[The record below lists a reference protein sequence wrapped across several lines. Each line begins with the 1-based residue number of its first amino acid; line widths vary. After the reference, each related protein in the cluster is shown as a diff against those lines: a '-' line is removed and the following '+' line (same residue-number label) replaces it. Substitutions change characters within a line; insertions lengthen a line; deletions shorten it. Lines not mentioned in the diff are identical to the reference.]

1 MTRVF
6 LRPVVL
12 FSLLV
17 VLVVAVGFGSTLTPA
32 AAQGT
37 EHRIQG
43 TVRDAAGEPLAGIPI
58 GLRGHG
64 ASEGQN
70 REGATA
76 SDGTFSFDA
85 PDGAYNLLVATTL
98 GSECTVAGYDNP
110 ASGWMLN
117 IAVKGED
124 ISGLGVTVSG
134 PSSTAQCF
142 SGAPS
147 LQRPS
152 ATSRARLQTP
162 MGNRSKGS
170 GSRPM
175 STGTRGVYEGEWT
188 ASDGTFHLRLRHGVY
203 WLHVQS
209 DRSNE
214 CTVSGQ
220 EDAGGPG
227 GAIFDTRDGDVA
239 DLRITVSGPDSASPV
254 WAVCDFDAPFLW
266 IEGTVLGSDGEPVAG
281 IAVRAYGEPEEPSYG
296 PGLLRRAI
304 RMAHS
309 QSRSRPAPTCSGS
322 FWNSVGA
329 NAGLAS
335 PASKAGIHS
344 ASRSTSGSLS
354 MAQPS
359 PAST

>member
-124 ISGLGVTVSG
+124 ISGMGVTVSG
-134 PSSTAQCF
+134 PSSTAPMLLWC
-142 SGAPS
+142 S
-147 LQRPS
+147 LPPETLGHIQGTVADADGQPVEGVWVS
-152 ATSRARLQTP
+152 ANVHGDS
-162 MGNRSKGS
+162 
-170 GSRPM
+170 
-175 STGTRGVYEGEWT
+175 GVYEGSGQPPT
-188 ASDGTFHLRLRHGVY
+188 GTFHLRLRHGVY

-227 GAIFDTRDGDVA
+227 GAVFDTRDGDVA

-254 WAVCDFDAPFLW
+254 WAVCYFDAPFL
-266 IEGTVLGSDGEPVAG
+266 G
-281 IAVRAYGEPEEPSYG
+281 
-296 PGLLRRAI
+296 
-304 RMAHS
+304 
-309 QSRSRPAPTCSGS
+309 
-322 FWNSVGA
+322 
-329 NAGLAS
+329 
-335 PASKAGIHS
+335 
-344 ASRSTSGSLS
+344 
-354 MAQPS
+354 
-359 PAST
+359 